1 MCIPQATPGYA
12 LGVGMSWG
20 PFPTAL
26 WRLRSF
32 HVLERHEPCHHVF
45 QSEMEAIPHQWASV
59 SENNSECVPTSSR
72 DGASKRN
79 QHDPNDRLRDACKF
93 IFKAFHSLFSSE
105 RAAEVSDAY
114 NQLS

>member
-1 MCIPQATPGYA
+1 
-12 LGVGMSWG
+12 MSWG

-45 QSEMEAIPHQWASV
+45 QGEMEDIPHQWASV

-79 QHDPNDRLRDACKF
+79 QHDPNDILRDTSKF
-93 IFKAFHSLFSSE
+93 TYKEFHSLFSSE
-105 RAAEVSDAY
+105 QAAEVFDA
-114 NQLS
+114 

>member
-45 QSEMEAIPHQWASV
+45 QGEMEAIPHQWASV

-79 QHDPNDRLRDACKF
+79 QHDPNDRLRGACKF